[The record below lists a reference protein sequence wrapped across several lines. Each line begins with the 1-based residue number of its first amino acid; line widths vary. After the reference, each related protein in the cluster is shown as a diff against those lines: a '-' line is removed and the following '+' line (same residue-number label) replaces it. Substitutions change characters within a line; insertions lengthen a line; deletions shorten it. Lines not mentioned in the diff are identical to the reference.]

1 MNKVGAFDLHLEK
14 GRNPKS
20 IKVEVLTNSQDTIIR
35 LDCGC
40 CPELLASKLPGGVI
54 IPIASTLKLFFE
66 KIGMRNLEVNVD
78 RDANTMERVYRGIID
93 KSTYKE
99 IKQKLTKAIKRFNNK
114 RHTQ

>member
-14 GRNPKS
+14 GRNARV
-20 IKVEVLTNSQDTIIR
+20 IKVEVYTDSQDTVIR

-66 KIGMRNLEVNVD
+66 RNRMRNLEVNVN
-78 RDANTMERVYRGIID
+78 RDANTMERVYRGIIT
-93 KSTYKE
+93 KKMYAE
-99 IKQKLTKAIKRFNNK
+99 IKQQLTKAVKLFNNK
-114 RHTQ
+114 RHT

>member
-14 GRNPKS
+14 GRKARA
-20 IKVEVLTNSQDTIIR
+20 IKVEVFTDAQDTIIR

-54 IPIASTLKLFFE
+54 IPIASTLKIFFE
-66 KIGMRNLEVNVD
+66 NMGMRNLEVNVD
-78 RDANTMERVYRGIID
+78 RDANTMERIYRGLID
-93 KSTYKE
+93 KKLYGE
-99 IKQKLTKAIKRFNNK
+99 MKQQLTKAVKNFNNK